1 MFYQYLLLSTPVMM
15 GIVLTIYVKKML
27 RDEEKKRASNIEKDI
42 NASFGLSPK
51 EENSFMSGCKKL
63 R

>member
-27 RDEEKKRASNIEKDI
+27 RDEEKKRASNIEKDV
-42 NASFGLSPK
+42 ND
-51 EENSFMSGCKKL
+51 
-63 R
+63 